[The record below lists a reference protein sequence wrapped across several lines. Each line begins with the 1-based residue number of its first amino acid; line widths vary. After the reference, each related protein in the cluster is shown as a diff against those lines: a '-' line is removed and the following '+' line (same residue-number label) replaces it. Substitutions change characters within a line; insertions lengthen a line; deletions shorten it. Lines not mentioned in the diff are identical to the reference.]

1 MKLNPFKKK
10 TWSETILELENRAVL
25 VADERVSFVLRC
37 RDLALASEAGEAVA
51 VREMKT
57 LTDKDYELSRRQ
69 KTIGDALAA
78 ARAGLESER
87 VEAER
92 LAEGARRKAITDVE
106 ERIYKMLDQTDAA
119 IKTAGE
125 SVAALQAEARR
136 LQTAL
141 LEKRLE
147 QERKDYQSLLNQ
159 TKQLEL
165 DNLKERQGQQLRDV
179 STKGGEER
187 DRYIREHKEAQRI
200 LEQLKEQRERDR
212 SLDPPKRIQ

>member
-136 LQTAL
+136 LQSLAPHHGLYRAL
-141 LEKRLE
+141 GRGSGAIFGALKYHGFLGVIQRGNPLFPR
-147 QERKDYQSLLNQ
+147 QPLSAMKSLSAGVYD
-159 TKQLEL
+159 EL
-165 DNLKERQGQQLRDV
+165 
-179 STKGGEER
+179 GEA
-187 DRYIREHKEAQRI
+187 EAAP
-200 LEQLKEQRERDR
+200 DAAA
-212 SLDPPKRIQ
+212 